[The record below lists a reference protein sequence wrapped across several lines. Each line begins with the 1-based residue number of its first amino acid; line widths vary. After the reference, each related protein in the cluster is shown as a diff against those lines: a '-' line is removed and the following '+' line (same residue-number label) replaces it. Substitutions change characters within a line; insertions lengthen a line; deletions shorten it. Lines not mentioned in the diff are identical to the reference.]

1 MLDGDAYTG
10 GWEDSDCDEDG
21 DAADAVA
28 VDDEALDLSSI
39 PESQDD
45 QLLKLPGERRM
56 RRKENLM
63 RRRSLNHKTWT
74 YDCLSYKTFRD
85 EKCRE
90 IEMELQQ
97 ILSKL

>member
-1 MLDGDAYTG
+1 MLGDDACTG

-28 VDDEALDLSSI
+28 ADDEALDLSSI

-85 EKCRE
+85 EKFWE
-90 IEMELQQ
+90 I
-97 ILSKL
+97 